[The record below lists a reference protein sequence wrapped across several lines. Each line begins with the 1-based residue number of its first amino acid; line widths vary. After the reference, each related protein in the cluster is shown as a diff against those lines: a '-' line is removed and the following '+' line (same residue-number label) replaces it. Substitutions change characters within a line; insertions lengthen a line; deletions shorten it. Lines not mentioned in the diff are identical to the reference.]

1 MRSIVITGVV
11 GVTSIATTG
20 YAVWAL
26 RSGYFVMTALA
37 SIPSWKSFDLIPIL
51 EFDERSRPERRDKKY
66 GKGSWTEELEDET
79 QHPAI
84 V

>member
-1 MRSIVITGVV
+1 MRTIVVTGVV
-11 GVTSIATTG
+11 GVTTVATAG

-51 EFDERSRPERRDKKY
+51 DFDEKQRPAQRDKKY
-66 GKGSWTEELEDET
+66 GKGGWAEELKNES
-79 QHPAI
+79 